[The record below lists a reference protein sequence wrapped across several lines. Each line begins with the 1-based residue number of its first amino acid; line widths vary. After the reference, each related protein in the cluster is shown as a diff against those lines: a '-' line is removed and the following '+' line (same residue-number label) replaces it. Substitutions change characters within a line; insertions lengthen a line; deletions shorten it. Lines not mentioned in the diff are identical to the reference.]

1 MRCAPRV
8 DAAVP
13 GRLRAPSGYTPR
25 PSDRMRTLL
34 LELRSRLD
42 DLTDG
47 LPRVTVR
54 RMFGCDAFLAGGAIF
69 AMVWREGRIGLRLP
83 DELLPELRALPG
95 ADPWRHRDMV
105 VRQWVLVPESFHDDT
120 DGLAPWVRKAHAAA
134 LDRGPTASKRSSRSA
149 AVRKP
154 ARKPRTPGPSRRR
167 GRQSSRKV

>member
-1 MRCAPRV
+1 
-8 DAAVP
+8 
-13 GRLRAPSGYTPR
+13 
-25 PSDRMRTLL
+25 MRTLL

-42 DLTDG
+42 DLTTH
-47 LPRVTVR
+47 LPQVTVR

-83 DELLPELRALPG
+83 DDLLPELRALPG

-134 LDRGPTASKRSSRSA
+134 LDRGPASPRRPHRPAKTTRAQRKAPSARKKTA
-149 AVRKP
+149 P
-154 ARKPRTPGPSRRR
+154 ARGKR
-167 GRQSSRKV
+167 RQSSKKV

>member
-1 MRCAPRV
+1 
-8 DAAVP
+8 
-13 GRLRAPSGYTPR
+13 
-25 PSDRMRTLL
+25 MRTLL

-42 DLTDG
+42 DLTTG
-47 LPRVTVR
+47 LPQVSVR

-105 VRQWVLVPESFHDDT
+105 VRQWVLVPESFHDDA

-134 LDRGPTASKRSSRSA
+134 LDRGPASHRRPHRPAKIAHPRRKAAAARPRKKAAPRKR
-149 AVRKP
+149 
-154 ARKPRTPGPSRRR
+154 
-167 GRQSSRKV
+167 RQSSKKV

>member
-1 MRCAPRV
+1 
-8 DAAVP
+8 
-13 GRLRAPSGYTPR
+13 
-25 PSDRMRTLL
+25 MRTLL

-83 DELLPELRALPG
+83 DDLLPELRALPG

-120 DGLAPWVRKAHAAA
+120 DGLAAWVHKAHAAA
-134 LDRGPTASKRSSRSA
+134 LDRGPSSHKRPHAPPKA
-149 AVRKP
+149 ARP
-154 ARKPRTPGPSRRR
+154 PRRVATTGAGKKAAPTR
-167 GRQSSRKV
+167 GKRRQSSKKV

>member
-1 MRCAPRV
+1 
-8 DAAVP
+8 
-13 GRLRAPSGYTPR
+13 
-25 PSDRMRTLL
+25 MRTLL

-105 VRQWVLVPESFHDDT
+105 VRQWVLVPESFHDDA
-120 DGLAPWVRKAHAAA
+120 DGLAAWVRKAHAAA
-134 LDRGPTASKRSSRSA
+134 LERVRLHRGARRDPRRSA
-149 AVRKP
+149 SPCGSRAPRNRPGAAGVSP
-154 ARKPRTPGPSRRR
+154 AGTCS
-167 GRQSSRKV
+167 GR

>member
-1 MRCAPRV
+1 MRP
-8 DAAVP
+8 
-13 GRLRAPSGYTPR
+13 
-25 PSDRMRTLL
+25 LL

-42 DLTDG
+42 DLTTG
-47 LPRVTVR
+47 LPQVAVR

-83 DELLPELRALPG
+83 DDLLPELRALPG

-134 LDRGPTASKRSSRSA
+134 LDRGPVSHKRPHRPVKTARPRRKA
-149 AVRKP
+149 AT
-154 ARKPRTPGPSRRR
+154 TPGRKKAAPTRAKS
-167 GRQSSRKV
+167 RQSSKKV